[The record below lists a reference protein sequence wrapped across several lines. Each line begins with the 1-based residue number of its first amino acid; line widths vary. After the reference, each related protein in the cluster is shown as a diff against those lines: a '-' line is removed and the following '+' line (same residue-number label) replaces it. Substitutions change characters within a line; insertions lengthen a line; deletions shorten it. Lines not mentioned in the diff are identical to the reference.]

1 MCETIADIS
10 AVQENGVFSAQRLR
24 LLVSD
29 AVDSEV
35 VKMLM
40 SAASTEQLRAQ
51 AMKRRRSL
59 MAHVLSHKIVFDSH
73 VSVPAS
79 IPKMDGHI
87 YRRVATQM
95 RLPSDGSAALIS
107 PG

>member
-35 VKMLM
+35 FKILM

-51 AMKRRRSL
+51 SMKRRRSL

-79 IPKMDGHI
+79 IPKTDGHI
-87 YRRVATQM
+87 YRRMAIQM
-95 RLPSDGSAALIS
+95 GLPCDRSAALIS
-107 PG
+107 LG